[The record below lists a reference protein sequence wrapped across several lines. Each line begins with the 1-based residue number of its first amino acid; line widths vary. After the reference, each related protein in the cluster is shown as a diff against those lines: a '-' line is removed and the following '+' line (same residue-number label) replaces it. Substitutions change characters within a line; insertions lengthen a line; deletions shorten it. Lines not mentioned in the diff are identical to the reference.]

1 MLIIPLLAIILAIIG
16 FVFKGNVMNRSAGT
30 AMLMVWVVALCVVI
44 YYTAKTS
51 ANFKAGASFSQTIN
65 IKPSADSTY
74 YLKLNDIKY
83 LTAEDSV
90 RLKVKEDFDGKII
103 LDDDDDNNMDMPD
116 KNIDIYIEKS
126 DVPQPVLIESFS
138 ARGSDYQDALFNARG
153 TTYQFVQQGN
163 VLKFNRRLEKQADR
177 LWRAQ
182 ELRLTLKIPLNS
194 KVVIDDQI
202 DRFVRDVNVWDC
214 KATNKEEKATSAKF
228 IMTENGL
235 QCKVDTLVLPKTV
248 KPVTPADSTIITE

>member
-1 MLIIPLLAIILAIIG
+1 
-16 FVFKGNVMNRSAGT
+16 
-30 AMLMVWVVALCVVI
+30 
-44 YYTAKTS
+44 
-51 ANFKAGASFSQTIN
+51 
-65 IKPSADSTY
+65 
-74 YLKLNDIKY
+74 
-83 LTAEDSV
+83 
-90 RLKVKEDFDGKII
+90 VKEDFDGKII

-126 DVPQPVLIESFS
+126 DVPQPVLVESFS

-182 ELRLTLKIPLNS
+182 ELHITLKIPLNY
-194 KVVIDDQI
+194 KVVIDDQV
-202 DRFVRDVNVWDC
+202 DRFVRDVSVRDC
-214 KATNKEEKATSAKF
+214 KATNKQENATSAKF

-235 QCKVDTLVLPKTV
+235 QCKVDTLVLPKDTLVSPKTV
-248 KPVTPADSTIITE
+248 KPIAPADTVITE